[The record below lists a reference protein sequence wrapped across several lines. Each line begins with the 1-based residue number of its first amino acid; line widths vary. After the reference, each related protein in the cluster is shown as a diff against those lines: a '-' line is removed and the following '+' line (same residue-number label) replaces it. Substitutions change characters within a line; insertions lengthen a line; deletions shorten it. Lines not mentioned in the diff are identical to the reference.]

1 MLHGDCTLTLLGG
14 WFITHPPVVTPPPV
28 TIYVFCKQTLV
39 VTFRTYESELML
51 LGHFRKWS
59 LFKLLIFLSK
69 EDAENFLWSVWLPSS
84 SINLPHFCRTPLL
97 VPFLCQISSFPTLIG
112 IRFEV
117 FLPVTV
123 WNVMLCHSTFRT
135 FLQSLSSGQPLS
147 PKKSVYLATAVHGI
161 TSQTTMMYCCVSL

>member
-1 MLHGDCTLTLLGG
+1 MLHGECTLPLLGG
-14 WFITHPPVVTPPPV
+14 WFITHPKVITHHKFITHPKVITYPPV
-28 TIYVFCKQTLV
+28 TIYLFCKQTLV
-39 VTFRTYESELML
+39 VTFWTYESELML

-69 EDAENFLWSVWLPSS
+69 EGAENLLWSVWLPSL

-97 VPFLCQISSFPTLIG
+97 VPFLCQINSVPTLSG

-117 FLPVTV
+117 FFPVTV

-135 FLQSLSSGQPLS
+135 ILLSLSSGQPLS
-147 PKKSVYLATAVHGI
+147 PKHGYI
-161 TSQTTMMYCCVSL
+161 